1 MLFVSLNDYRSLV
14 QPQTMLLTVVDDSR
28 SNSFDRSHALVASN
42 DVRSER
48 VYLVVRRNALLKR
61 ADWPRAPEWSAEFYA
76 SLKSVARDY
85 SRTERVVGRL
95 LGWRSWRTLSD
106 REFKLVR
113 L

>member
-1 MLFVSLNDYRSLV
+1 
-14 QPQTMLLTVVDDSR
+14 MLLTVVGYSL
-28 SNSFDRSHALVASN
+28 SNSFDRSHAPEAPN
-42 DVRSER
+42 DVCSEH

-85 SRTERVVGRL
+85 SSTERVVGRL
-95 LGWRSWRTLSD
+95 LGWRTLRTLND
-106 REFKLVR
+106 CEFKLVR